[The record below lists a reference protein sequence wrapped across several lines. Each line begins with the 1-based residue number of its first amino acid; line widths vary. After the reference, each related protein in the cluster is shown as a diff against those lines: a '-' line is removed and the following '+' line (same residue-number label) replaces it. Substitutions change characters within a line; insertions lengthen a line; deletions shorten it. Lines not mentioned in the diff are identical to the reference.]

1 MGTIAMISF
10 RLGGT
15 DGVSIVA
22 NHWARIL
29 TDHGWDVITVAG
41 EGPVDRIVSGLEI
54 DAAEPPLSSEVE
66 AALDD
71 ADLVIVENLLSIPM
85 NLPASAVV
93 ANVLRGR
100 PALIHHHDPPWHRDR
115 FAHITELPVDDPAWK
130 HVTINMLT
138 AQQYADRGF
147 ETHTLYN
154 PFDVDEPPGRRQWE
168 RDRIFAEAGVDAENA
183 LLISH
188 PVRAI
193 ERKNVPEALNIC
205 TSVAANT
212 DRPVVYWLPGPA
224 EEGYADT
231 LAKLLD
237 STTIPVVR
245 LPPTSMA
252 DLYAASDLV
261 VFPSTWEGFGNVPVE
276 ASIHHRPVVVGDY
289 AVADELSRLG
299 FRWFHST
306 NQAAITQAVS
316 DPSAYAEEAAHNH
329 AVASEFLSVKVV
341 GDQMKSLFTEFGW
354 SP

>member
-1 MGTIAMISF
+1 MISF

-22 NHWARIL
+22 DRWARIL
-29 TDHGWDVITVAG
+29 TDHGWDVVTVAG

-54 DAAEPPLSSEVE
+54 DAPEPPQSGEVE
-66 AALDD
+66 AALED
-71 ADLVIVENLLSIPM
+71 ADLVIVENLLSIPI

-93 ANVLRGR
+93 AEVLRGR

-130 HVTINMLT
+130 HVTINMLA

-147 ETHTLYN
+147 QTHTLYN
-154 PFDVDEPPGRRQWE
+154 PFDVDEPLGRRQRE
-168 RDRIFAEAGVDAENA
+168 RDRVFAEAGVDPEIAV
-183 LLISH
+183 LVSH

-205 TSVAANT
+205 SSVAANT
-212 DRPVVYWLPGPA
+212 GRPVVYWLPGPA

-231 LAKLLD
+231 LAELLG

-245 LPPTSMA
+245 SATSSMA

-299 FRWFHST
+299 FRWFHPT

-316 DPSAYAEEAAHNH
+316 DPSAYAEDAAHNR

-341 GDQMKSLFTEFGW
+341 GDQMKSLFSEFGW

>member
-22 NHWARIL
+22 DRWARIL
-29 TDHGWDVITVAG
+29 TDHGWDIVTVAG
-41 EGPVDRIVSGLEI
+41 EGPVDRLVSGLEI
-54 DAAEPPLSSEVE
+54 DAAEPPQSSEVE
-66 AALDD
+66 AALDGV
-71 ADLVIVENLLSIPM
+71 DLVIVENLLTIPM
-85 NLPASAVV
+85 NLPASGVV
-93 ANVLRGR
+93 ADVLRGR

-115 FAHITELPVDDPAWK
+115 FAHITQLPVDDPAWK
-130 HVTINMLT
+130 HVTINKLT

-147 ETHTLYN
+147 QTRTLYN
-154 PFDVDEPPGRRQWE
+154 PFDVEEPQGRRLWE
-168 RDRIFAEAGVDAENA
+168 RDRIFDEADVNPETA
-183 LLISH
+183 LLVSH

-205 TSVAANT
+205 TSVAAAT
-212 DRPVVYWLPGPA
+212 GREAVYWLPGPA

-231 LAKLLD
+231 LAHLLD
-237 STTIPVVR
+237 STELAVVR
-245 LPPTSMA
+245 SAPTSMA

-276 ASIHHRPVVVGDY
+276 ASIHRRPVVVGDY
-289 AVADELSRLG
+289 AVAEELGQLG
-299 FRWFHST
+299 FRWLQAH
-306 NQAAITQAVS
+306 NQAAITHAVS
-316 DPSAYAEEAAHNH
+316 HPAAYAEEAAHNH